1 MFIISPRLGLCNQLQ
16 TIVKGILL
24 SIKYKRNIY
33 IHKFQI
39 DLKSGNLCDINS
51 ILDIESI
58 NTFLQNV
65 IKSPIRILNTIDE
78 NITNS
83 LNNYY
88 LPNIDYS
95 KIQGISYINDTIDSN
110 NHMGIIYLGNIVNL
124 DIYKSFN
131 YLWEDY
137 NDKNMYYFIM
147 ANLKFNDIFYKIKD
161 YVKQE
166 LNLTKFNCVHLRIED
181 DALNHFAYC
190 YKLSVEEYNREL
202 INFYN
207 NNINMIRHSKTY
219 VCSGMLEF
227 DNKINFD
234 YYNNLMK
241 NNSLLCDKKN
251 IQLDPYYL
259 HNRELIAII
268 DLLIAYD
275 SDYFIGCYI
284 SSFSQ
289 VIKCHHAYNNKKYI
303 VFASNNVL

>member
-1 MFIISPRLGLCNQLQ
+1 MYFYKENTDLVFPNDSYNNSTTKPLGAIKRLDKIERGIVTMANINRSRYPHRYRDVSIEDRMLAYVYLCNFFD
-16 TIVKGILL
+16 
-24 SIKYKRNIY
+24 N
-33 IHKFQI
+33 
-39 DLKSGNLCDINS
+39 
-51 ILDIESI
+51 
-58 NTFLQNV
+58 
-65 IKSPIRILNTIDE
+65 
-78 NITNS
+78 
-83 LNNYY
+83 
-88 LPNIDYS
+88 
-95 KIQGISYINDTIDSN
+95 SN
-110 NHMGIIYLGNIVNL
+110 NNKEI
-124 DIYKSFN
+124 D
-131 YLWEDY
+131 
-137 NDKNMYYFIM
+137 
-147 ANLKFNDIFYKIKD
+147 AKIKD